1 MNGARTFGKNN
12 LIDPAIN
19 VIEMI
24 SISRHWDIPNS
35 VIETA
40 ALWEYKKSANKLR
53 NEAMAFKHVLT
64 RLHGFFQSKVGP
76 THGRKDQTN
85 DNLTTSPIKC
95 GLMNMYVCKCIAVN
109 YLPLVIPKD
118 QNESFVRMRY
128 INDHDYILDFR
139 VVTTIC

>member
-76 THGRKDQTN
+76 THGRKDQQTN
-85 DNLTTSPIKC
+85 DNVTTSTIKC
-95 GLMNMYVCKCIAVN
+95 GLMNMARIILLGRKCIAVN
-109 YLPLVIPKD
+109 HLPLVIPKD
-118 QNESFVRMRY
+118 QNESFGRMR
-128 INDHDYILDFR
+128 HQ
-139 VVTTIC
+139 

>member
-76 THGRKDQTN
+76 THGRTDQTN
-85 DNLTTSPIKC
+85 DNVTTSPIKC
-95 GLMNMYVCKCIAVN
+95 GLMNMARIILLGRKCIAVN
-109 YLPLVIPKD
+109 HLPLFIPKD
-118 QNESFVRMRY
+118 QNESLGRMRY
-128 INDHDYILDFR
+128 Q
-139 VVTTIC
+139 

>member
-85 DNLTTSPIKC
+85 NNVTTSTIKC
-95 GLMNMYVCKCIAVN
+95 GLMNMARIILLGRKCIAVN
-109 YLPLVIPKD
+109 HLP
-118 QNESFVRMRY
+118 
-128 INDHDYILDFR
+128 
-139 VVTTIC
+139 

>member
-1 MNGARTFGKNN
+1 MHGARTFGKNN

-35 VIETA
+35 VIETS

-64 RLHGFFQSKVGP
+64 RLHGFFQSKVIHLLQY
-76 THGRKDQTN
+76 TMTM
-85 DNLTTSPIKC
+85 TSPTPDSSR
-95 GLMNMYVCKCIAVN
+95 LLSFSIAVGN
-109 YLPLVIPKD
+109 V
-118 QNESFVRMRY
+118 
-128 INDHDYILDFR
+128 
-139 VVTTIC
+139 